1 MEENKIDKIIESF
14 EELDLGDIYTIKST
28 YYCGEPI
35 IEIKECDAGKH
46 HIYIH
51 PDIVQLVNKNR
62 LQMAVQNVG
71 NGEDYMRIIII

>member
-1 MEENKIDKIIESF
+1 MQKSKMKELIKRFD
-14 EELDLGDIYTIKST
+14 ELDLRGIYTIKSI
-28 YYCGEPI
+28 YYCGEHI

-62 LQMAVQNVG
+62 LQMTVQNVG
-71 NGEDYMRIIII
+71 DGDDYMRIIII

>member
-14 EELDLGDIYTIKST
+14 NELDLGDIYTIKST

-35 IEIKECDAGKH
+35 IEISECYEEKH
-46 HIYIH
+46 YIYLH
-51 PDIVQLVNKNR
+51 PDIVRWANNNG
-62 LQMAVQNVG
+62 LQMAVQNIG